1 MNVQYSGMEFFKR
14 FLRETSR
21 MRLSKHCRDLEMK
34 DEDWSESLRADGS
47 INDYISSIML
57 WGGPGRVM
65 LKAHFDLETASVWAA
80 HGLQM
85 SESAVEDSVSIDFFR
100 EFCNLHAGFLRG
112 VLEANGLLFGISLPF
127 IMAGD
132 SEGMFQELQGN
143 SVETCAWRLVE
154 GNHAVICTA
163 EIEIIDPKAIELVQP
178 SLESR
183 LMEEDMKK
191 ASGADDGNVEFLF

>member
-1 MNVQYSGMEFFKR
+1 MEFFKR

-34 DEDWSESLRADGS
+34 VDDWSESLRSDGS
-47 INDYISSIML
+47 ISEYISSIML

-65 LKAHFDLETASVWAA
+65 IKAHFDLETASAWAA

-85 SESAVEDSVSIDFFR
+85 KENEVDDSVAIDFFR
-100 EFCNLHAGFLRG
+100 EFCNLQAGYLRG
-112 VLEANGLLFGISLPF
+112 VLEANRLLFGISLPF

-143 SVETCAWRLVE
+143 SVETCAWRLLE

-178 SLESR
+178 ALET
-183 LMEEDMKK
+183 LLIEEDLKK
-191 ASGADDGNVEFLF
+191 ASGADDGDVEFLF

>member
-1 MNVQYSGMEFFKR
+1 MQNSGMEFFKR

-34 DEDWSESLRADGS
+34 VDDWSESLRSDGS
-47 INDYISSIML
+47 ISEYISSIML

-65 LKAHFDLETASVWAA
+65 IKAHFDLETASAWAA

-85 SESAVEDSVSIDFFR
+85 KENEVDDSVAIDFFR
-100 EFCNLHAGFLRG
+100 EFCNLQAGYLRG
-112 VLEANGLLFGISLPF
+112 VLEANRLLFGISLPF

-143 SVETCAWRLVE
+143 SVETCAWRLLE

-178 SLESR
+178 ALET
-183 LMEEDMKK
+183 LLIEEDLKK
-191 ASGADDGNVEFLF
+191 ASGADDGDVEFLF